1 MLRLQE
7 AAVTDRLY
15 TWAELKVLAKAFA
28 GDDLRRQLL
37 LSAFLL
43 SILKEDHHERPDTIT
58 SGRVSRFELVGGEGN
73 DAETDSPTAGRR
85 VP

>member
-1 MLRLQE
+1 
-7 AAVTDRLY
+7 VTDRLY

-43 SILKEDHHERPDTIT
+43 SILKETDNAAHTQSSHGTL
-58 SGRVSRFELVGGEGN
+58 SRFTRGERGN
-73 DAETDSPTAGRR
+73 SETDAEIDSPTAGRR